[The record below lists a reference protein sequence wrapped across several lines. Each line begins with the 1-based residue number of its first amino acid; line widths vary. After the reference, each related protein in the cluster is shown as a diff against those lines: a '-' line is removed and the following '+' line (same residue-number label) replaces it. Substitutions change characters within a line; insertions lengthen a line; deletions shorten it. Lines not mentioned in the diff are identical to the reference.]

1 MPSNPELY
9 LMTQLLNL
17 EGMKVID
24 YRIIEGIGIILSLE
38 NSQKKIICPQCG
50 KETDLL
56 HQNYHYTIRDLPF
69 GTEPVY

>member
-24 YRIIEGIGIILSLE
+24 YRIIEGIGIILFLE
-38 NSQKKIICPQCG
+38 NTKK
-50 KETDLL
+50 K
-56 HQNYHYTIRDLPF
+56 
-69 GTEPVY
+69 